1 LVEETENVVEETES
15 VNKMEEFAAKEPDSV
30 SQETAEFVEEIIDF
44 LKGIKGFVEEIKI
57 KGFVGEVKG
66 WVGKYFD
73 GNLGFDIVAENEDIV
88 EGTVMF
94 AFVIVV
100 GFVVAVVVS
109 LEDAVDF
116 LRRVE
121 EKKDSLVH
129 MPFAECP
136 KK

>member
-1 LVEETENVVEETES
+1 
-15 VNKMEEFAAKEPDSV
+15 MEEFAAKEPDSV